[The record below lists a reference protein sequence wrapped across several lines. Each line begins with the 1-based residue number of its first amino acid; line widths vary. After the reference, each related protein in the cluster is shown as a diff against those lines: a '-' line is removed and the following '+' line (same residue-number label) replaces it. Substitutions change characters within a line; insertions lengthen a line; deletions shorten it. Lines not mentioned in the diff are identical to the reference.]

1 MMAERIAITGGEQYA
16 AWIERDGQAQRLFK
30 AYCDRWPENDA
41 QCVAIG
47 SELYVRFSN
56 GDEMRRVYNVGDF
69 DNEEE
74 WCAQCGTPIDPDG
87 DEYYSCDVYDCDAV
101 LCDNCVGSLTCDGYY
116 CPHHRGSET
125 LMDGKEPSYV
135 YPYAFGDGNQFTFG
149 VEIELES
156 ELNEEFVESVTS
168 SDIVAGWDKDPSLER
183 NGVELQSNILDMTK
197 LPALKHIV
205 EGIPEYGEN
214 AGGHIHVART
224 DNQCASRWYWALR
237 GLSAYQCRLLNMRH
251 IDDDYWCSLTHGEYT
266 GKHTAVNNEHA
277 DTIELRTF
285 DCWYAGS
292 ADKLI
297 PAVKWIRAMWRF
309 FEKYPRG
316 TIGASSIEQYSSC
329 MADNVTDTP
338 RRTLSER
345 LDEARHLKAAR
356 KAEEERERRE
366 RATEIRRRVEKNVMA
381 SRTAR
386 RSHGDTLHAMLEH
399 RKHEERRER
408 GRKRVEE
415 RLSAPELCYALPSR
429 SLRPLHRYVQMATEM
444 IEAGNKAPI
453 LDLFHLY
460 HAHSGD
466 NIWNGFE
473 YLNQHGGTAIR
484 VTKNIIRSR
493 IARASHGKPVAE
505 PLERTA
511 LRLLKRAGRP
521 ELSERYA
528 RIRKHIAAT
537 RAND

>member
-1 MMAERIAITGGEQYA
+1 MAERIAIMGGEQYA
-16 AWIERDGQAQRLFK
+16 AWIERDDKAQRLFK
-30 AYCDRWPENDA
+30 AYRDKWPEGDA
-41 QCVAIG
+41 RCVAIG
-47 SELYVRFSN
+47 SELYVRFSD

-74 WCAQCGTPIDPDG
+74 WCSQCGTPIDPDG
-87 DEYYSCDVYDCDAV
+87 FDHYDCDAYDCCAV
-101 LCDNCVGSLTCDGYY
+101 LCDYCGGSQTGDGYY
-116 CPHHRGSET
+116 CPRHRGAET
-125 LMDGKEPSYV
+125 FTDFKEPSYI

-156 ELNEEFVESVTS
+156 ELSDDFVETVADSEL
-168 SDIVAGWDKDPSLER
+168 IAGWGKDSSLGR
-183 NGVELQSNILDMTK
+183 NGVELQSNILDMSK
-197 LPALKHIV
+197 LPALQQLV
-205 EGIPEYGEN
+205 EGIPEYGDD

-237 GLSAYQCRLLNMRH
+237 GLKAYQCRLLNMRH
-251 IDDDYWCSLTHGEYT
+251 IDDDYWCPLTHGEYT
-266 GKHTAVNNEHA
+266 GKHTAVNDEHA

-285 DCWYAGS
+285 DCWYEGS
-292 ADKLI
+292 ASKLI

-309 FEKYPRG
+309 FEKHPRG
-316 TIGASSIEQYSSC
+316 TIEASVIEHYSSC

-338 RRTLSER
+338 RRTLAER
-345 LDEARHLKAAR
+345 LNEARHLKAAR
-356 KAEEERERRE
+356 KAQEERERQE
-366 RATEIRRRVEKNVMA
+366 RAAEIRRRVEKNVMA

-386 RSHGDTLHAMLEH
+386 HSHGDTLPAMFEY
-399 RKHEERRER
+399 RRHEERRER

-415 RLSAPELCYALPSR
+415 RLLAPELCYALPSR
-429 SLRPLHRYVQMATEM
+429 NLRPLHRYVQMATVM
-444 IEAGNKAPI
+444 IEAGDKSPI
-453 LDLFHLY
+453 LDSFHLY
-460 HAHSGD
+460 HAHNGD
-466 NIWNGFE
+466 NIWNGYE
-473 YLNQHGGTAIR
+473 YVGLHGDTAAR
-484 VTKNIIRSR
+484 VTANVIRSR

-537 RAND
+537 RVSD

>member
-1 MMAERIAITGGEQYA
+1 MAERIAIIGGEPYA
-16 AWIERDGQAQRLFK
+16 EWIKRDGQAQRLFK
-30 AYCDRWPENDA
+30 AYRDRWPENDA
-41 QCVAIG
+41 RCVAIG
-47 SELYVRFSN
+47 SELYVRFDN
-56 GDEMRRVYNVGDF
+56 GDEMRRVHNTRDF
-69 DNEEE
+69 EDEEA
-74 WCAQCGTPIDPDG
+74 WCSQCGTPVDPDSG
-87 DEYYSCDVYDCDAV
+87 EYYYCDAYDCDAV
-101 LCDNCVGSLTCDGYY
+101 LCDNCGESLACDGYY
-116 CPHHRGSET
+116 CPHHRGSKT
-125 LMDGKEPSYV
+125 LMDGKEAEYA

-156 ELNEEFVESVTS
+156 DLSDDFVETVAD
-168 SDIVAGWDKDPSLER
+168 SDIIAGWNKDESLER

-197 LPALKHIV
+197 LHALKHIV
-205 EGIPEYGEN
+205 EDIPEYGEN

-224 DNQCASRWYWALR
+224 DNQCASRWFWALR

-251 IDDDYWCSLTHGEYT
+251 IDDDYWCTLNHGEYT
-266 GKHTAVNNEHA
+266 GKHTAVNDEHA

-297 PAVKWIRAMWRF
+297 PAVRWLRAMWRF
-309 FEKYPRG
+309 FEKHPRG
-316 TIGASSIEQYSSC
+316 TVSASSIEQYSSC

-345 LDEARHLKAAR
+345 LDEAHRLNAAR
-356 KAEEERERRE
+356 KAEEERERQA
-366 RATEIRRRVEKNVMA
+366 RAEETRRRVKKNVTA
-381 SRTAR
+381 SRLAR
-386 RSHGDTLHAMLEH
+386 QSHGDTLPARLER

-415 RLSAPELCYALPSR
+415 RLLAPEPCYVLPSR
-429 SLRPLHRYVQMATEM
+429 NLRPLHRYVQMAVVM
-444 IEAGNKAPI
+444 IEAGDKPPV
-453 LDLFHLY
+453 LDFFHLY

-466 NIWNGFE
+466 NLWNGYE
-473 YLNQHGGTAIR
+473 YVDRHGDTATR
-484 VTKNIIRSR
+484 VTENIIRSR
-493 IARASHGKPVAE
+493 IARASHGKPAAE

-528 RIRKHIAAT
+528 CVRKHIAAT
-537 RAND
+537 RGNA